1 MSVESG
7 TRTLVFGWN
16 YASWGG
22 AQIYTLAIVKEAI
35 NRGWRVFVA
44 MPKESGD
51 AVKEHF
57 RGAGAQLIETD
68 RALLEQKVGGILPRL
83 SRQYIRIRSEY
94 ALLKA
99 LLKFSPKS
107 TVIHLDIGPWQSWQL
122 YTILLLK
129 GFNIF
134 ATIHN
139 YLSYVSLFREVIW
152 QSRLRFLSL
161 FSKFRVFTSNDH
173 GRVMFKRWFGKK
185 CWENIRVTYTAVDE
199 SLIGQAAENV
209 KRRDEQRAKFGINT
223 KSFFVLCVGQFID
236 RKGRWIYLEAAKKAL
251 EISDEYEFGWVMPS
265 VPTPEEASKIEQYGL
280 GTKFKVIESDK
291 IGKERIDVLSFF
303 TSADA
308 FALPSYVE
316 GLPIALLEAMALE
329 IPSISTNVFAIP
341 EAVHDGETGL
351 LIEPGDSDALV
362 TAFECLKNDPSAT
375 KKIASAGRSHVLET
389 FKESASAAVA
399 CDAFENALNR

>member
-35 NRGWRVFVA
+35 NRGWEVFVA
-44 MPKESGD
+44 LPRESGD
-51 AVKEHF
+51 AVKQHF
-57 RGAGAQLIETD
+57 QHAGARLIETD
-68 RALLEQKVGGILPRL
+68 RALLEKKVGGVLPRL

-94 ALLKA
+94 ALLKS

-129 GFNIF
+129 GFNVF

-161 FSKFRVFTSNDH
+161 FSKFGVFTSNDH
-173 GRVMFKRWFGKK
+173 GRVMFRRWFGKK
-185 CWENIRVTYTAVDE
+185 CWENIRVTYTAVDQE
-199 SLIGQAAENV
+199 LIGQAAENA
-209 KRRDEQRAKFGINT
+209 KHRNELRTKFGIDT
-223 KSFFVLCVGQFID
+223 KSFLVLCVGQFID
-236 RKGRWIYLEAAKKAL
+236 RKGRWIFLEAAKKAL

-265 VPTPEEASKIEQYGL
+265 APTAEEASKIEQYGL
-280 GTKFKVIESDK
+280 GTKFKVIESDQ

-303 TSADA
+303 TTADA

-316 GLPIALLEAMALE
+316 GLPIALLEAMALG
-329 IPSISTNVFAIP
+329 IPSVSTNVFAIP
-341 EAVHDGETGL
+341 EAIYDGETGL
-351 LIEPGDSDALV
+351 LIEPGDSDALIAAIERLR
-362 TAFECLKNDPSAT
+362 TDPAAAQR
-375 KKIASAGRSHVLET
+375 IASAGRSHVLKT
-389 FKESASAAVA
+389 FQESASAAVA
-399 CDAFENALNR
+399 CDAFENALTR